1 MTGQSEEIKHIHLNE
16 TDSTNRYLSQYKGEE
31 GRLMTVVTTEF
42 QTEGRGQ
49 GKHTWESERGK
60 NLMFSVKMRPTSLP
74 VNRQYLMMQAEALA
88 IYDVLSEYADGFSI
102 KWPNDIYWHDKKIS
116 GTLSEASISANKIQ
130 SVILGTG
137 ININQE
143 TFRSDAPNPIS
154 LCDITKRR
162 IDRTELLQKILD
174 RLTLYIYN
182 NVEKGDYES
191 IRNEYMR
198 HLYRREGMYR
208 YSDKD
213 GEFTASVDSV
223 LPNGRLRLLRENGT
237 VSEYDFCE
245 VHFIIE

>member
-1 MTGQSEEIKHIHLNE
+1 MTPRIPFL
-16 TDSTNRYLSQYKGEE
+16 
-31 GRLMTVVTTEF
+31 
-42 QTEGRGQ
+42 
-49 GKHTWESERGK
+49 
-60 NLMFSVKMRPTSLP
+60 
-74 VNRQYLMMQAEALA
+74 
-88 IYDVLSEYADGFSI
+88 
-102 KWPNDIYWHDKKIS
+102 
-116 GTLSEASISANKIQ
+116 
-130 SVILGTG
+130 
-137 ININQE
+137 
-143 TFRSDAPNPIS
+143 
-154 LCDITKRR
+154 LCDITKRQ